1 MHICEA
7 TEVFVFAENIRFLA
21 LMAYVRFC
29 SGMGYSGV
37 WVVSVVGGWWIEQTD
52 NQTWWNHILLSN
64 KESLIWNTCN
74 MCYSEGYFVA
84 PCRKIHF
91 LHNYR
96 ISAWKCPWQKN
107 IDCWKFL
114 KTGDTGYI
122 HNFYPSSQYLV
133 LCHFVQKNDCICC
146 CYYGF
151 FIYFRRK
158 NSVLQ
163 FSNYV

>member
-7 TEVFVFAENIRFLA
+7 KEVFVFAESIRFLA

-29 SGMGYSGV
+29 SGIGYSGV

-74 MCYSEGYFVA
+74 ICYSEGNFVV

-107 IDCWKFL
+107 IDRWKIL
-114 KTGDTGYI
+114 KTGDTGYT
-122 HNFYPSSQYLV
+122 HNFSPPLNTLSKRESSSATKHNWKIGELSS
-133 LCHFVQKNDCICC
+133 LFWNILRTHN
-146 CYYGF
+146 
-151 FIYFRRK
+151 
-158 NSVLQ
+158 NS
-163 FSNYV
+163 SR